1 MNFSENKPLL
11 IALVACLTLVGSAF
25 LAFLLQDWR
34 ALPLGFLL
42 FPVLL
47 LAWRNPRLG
56 LLAFLVYLPL
66 SSTVAFAW
74 AKVYLVKGNM
84 IRYTRA
90 YPLYKTAKDVFY
102 LPALAKILLRTDT
115 FSKLRPK
122 INPLLI
128 AIAALTLSVLVTF
141 FFINLGKF
149 SESNFVSG
157 LIGVK
162 IILGYIPLIICGY
175 YLINNL
181 ADLQLVSRLMLVMVI
196 VCCGL
201 AFVQYILLAQEI
213 CPRNFQLNEVAP
225 SPELAKFFP
234 SILDKV
240 TLKAQ
245 CFVGGS
251 LLFNPGRGLI
261 RLPGTFSDPW
271 QWSWFLISSSFIT
284 SAAVFS
290 EVSRRWRLVSYLSII
305 FVLVATFIS
314 GQRIAFFFVPIFYML
329 LFCLNQKYNRW
340 LLLKFALLSGASLLL
355 VTQVGY
361 LRDRWANF
369 VDRWQNEPPIR
380 FMVKQFNWLLNN
392 RLSLFGQGLGR
403 ASSATRRLVSEEAP
417 TKLIE
422 TYYVKLMYEM
432 GIVGFISFLAVVT
445 ILTILT
451 FKAWTAVKEP
461 TLRSWGICMWVFVLF
476 ISFNPYYYPLAVE
489 PVSVYYWLF
498 AGMLLKLPELETT
511 VEKLKN
517 T

>member
-1 MNFSENKPLL
+1 MNFFDNKPLL
-11 IALVACLTLVGSAF
+11 IALVACLTLVGGVG
-25 LAFLLQDWR
+25 LAFLVKDWR
-34 ALPLGFLL
+34 ALPLSFLL
-42 FPVLL
+42 FPALL

-84 IRYTRA
+84 IRYTGA

-102 LPALAKILLRTDT
+102 LPALGKILFRTDT
-115 FSKLRPK
+115 FTKLRAK

-128 AIAALTLSVLVTF
+128 TVVALTISVLITF
-141 FFINLGKF
+141 FFINLDNF
-149 SESNFVSG
+149 SNSNLVSG
-157 LIGVK
+157 LIGIK

-175 YLINNL
+175 YLINKIE
-181 ADLQLVSRLMLVMVI
+181 DFQLVNRLMLVI
-196 VCCGL
+196 ILVCCGL
-201 AFVQYILLAQEI
+201 AFLQYILLAQEI

-225 SPELAKFFP
+225 RPELAKFFP
-234 SILDKV
+234 SILEKAS
-240 TLKAQ
+240 LKAQ

-251 LLFNPGRGLI
+251 VLFNPGRGLI

-271 QWSWFLISSSFIT
+271 QWGWFLISSSFIT
-284 SAAVFS
+284 SAACFS
-290 EVSRRWRLVSYLSII
+290 EVSRRWRLVSYLAII

-314 GQRIAFFFVPIFYML
+314 GQRIAIFLVPIFYIL

-340 LLLKFALLSGASLLL
+340 LWIKLTLLFGGSLLL

-361 LRDRWANF
+361 FRDRWANF
-369 VDRWQNEPPIR
+369 VDRWQSEPPIQ
-380 FMVKQFNWLLNN
+380 FMLKQFNWLLNN

-403 ASSATRRLVSEEAP
+403 ASSAARRLVGEEAP

-432 GIVGFISFLAVVT
+432 GIVGFLSFLAVVS

-451 FKAWTAVKEP
+451 FKAWTGVKDP
-461 TLRSWGICMWVFVLF
+461 ALRSWGLCMWIFVLF

-498 AGMLLKLPELETT
+498 AGMLLKLPELE
-511 VEKLKN
+511 EKLSSV
-517 T
+517 